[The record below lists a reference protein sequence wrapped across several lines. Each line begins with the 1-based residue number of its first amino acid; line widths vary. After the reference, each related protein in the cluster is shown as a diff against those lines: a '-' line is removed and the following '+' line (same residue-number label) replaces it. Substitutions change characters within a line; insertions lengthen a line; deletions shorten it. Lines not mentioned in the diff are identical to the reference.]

1 MRIPTL
7 FLLMVLQLTVANYC
21 EAQETTGETQ
31 ILSTAERLRRVE
43 ETLQSSVSRKDIE
56 VMRKAQREL
65 KSILETDS
73 SSAFR
78 PQVETNLDIVNEYLA
93 YHDLLVAA
101 FYMNKEHGHSHTLL
115 GARSRLQGIIQNYPK
130 FSKMDEVL
138 FRLSV
143 VSIANEVPDD
153 AARYSWKLICNYP
166 NSEYTRAA
174 FDQLNTIGVS
184 SWEGCEKYK

>member
-7 FLLMVLQLTVANYC
+7 FLLMVLQLTVAHYC
-21 EAQETTGETQ
+21 EAQEATGDTQ
-31 ILSTAERLRRVE
+31 IWPTGERLRQVE
-43 ETLQSSVSRKDIE
+43 KTLQKVETPKGIE
-56 VMRKAQREL
+56 VLRKAQLEL
-65 KSILETDS
+65 KSILETDRS
-73 SSAFR
+73 SVFKS
-78 PQVETNLDIVNEYLA
+78 QVETNLDLVNEHLA
-93 YHDLLVAA
+93 LHDLLIAA
-101 FYMNKEHGHSHTLL
+101 FYMSKGHGHSLI

-143 VSIANEVPDD
+143 ISIANEEPEE

-184 SWEGCEKYK
+184 SWEGCEKYKR

>member
-7 FLLMVLQLTVANYC
+7 FLLMVLQLTVANHC
-21 EAQETTGETQ
+21 EAQEATRYTQ
-31 ILSTAERLRRVE
+31 IWSTGERLRQVE
-43 ETLQSSVSRKDIE
+43 ETLQKVETPKGIE

-73 SSAFR
+73 SSAFK
-78 PQVETNLDIVNEYLA
+78 PQVEANLDLVNENLA
-93 YHDLLVAA
+93 LHDLLVAA
-101 FYMNKEHGHSHTLL
+101 FYMNRGHGHSLV

-143 VSIANEVPDD
+143 VSIANEEPEE

-184 SWEGCEKYK
+184 SWEGCEKYKR